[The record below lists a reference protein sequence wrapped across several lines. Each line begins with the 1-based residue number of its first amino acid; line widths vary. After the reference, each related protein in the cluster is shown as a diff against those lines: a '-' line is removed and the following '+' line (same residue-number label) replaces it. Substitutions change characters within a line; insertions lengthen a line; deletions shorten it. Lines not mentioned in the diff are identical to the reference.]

1 MLQLL
6 LCFQALLPNPRL
18 MLFCDDLGL
27 PDLLLPD
34 AILLID
40 LSQIIH
46 GESAFW
52 EASME
57 HLKALHQSQMGP
69 LADNLRISQIGDLSW
84 IWPLGEL
91 PRGSL
96 SSQLFPCFY
105 G

>member
-6 LCFQALLPNPRL
+6 LCFQALLPYSRS

-34 AILLID
+34 AILLVD

-57 HLKALHQSQMGP
+57 HLKALRQSQMGP
-69 LADNLRISQIGDLSW
+69 LADHLRISQIGNLSW
-84 IWPLGEL
+84 IWPLDEL

-96 SSQLFPCFY
+96 RSQLFPCLN